1 MAVLLLAPVAS
12 AKPEP
17 QALYRAHCAACH
29 GEDRLGATGPALL
42 PEAFGRLTRE
52 MAAEVIAHGR
62 PATQMPGFASALAPA
77 EIEALVGYIFT
88 EPAAPPRW
96 SEADIDASRRI
107 LIDDAQLPER
117 PVFASDPLDL
127 FVLVETG
134 DHHISILDGDRFER
148 LARLPTH
155 RALHGGPKFS
165 PDGRFVWTVS
175 RDGWIE
181 RFDLW
186 SLAKLGEVRAGINTR
201 NIAISADGRVLAV
214 ANWLPRTL
222 VLLDAATLAP
232 LQVKAVEDQWQ
243 RATSRLSAVYQAPQ
257 RQAFV
262 AALEDVPEVW
272 EIAWSEPPPERFIG
286 FAHSFEKGMEEALR
300 PTERFPVRRI
310 LIDEPLRDFF
320 FDPSYRFLI
329 GAAREGGRAAVVH
342 LDVGRVIAE
351 IPLPG
356 LPHLGSG
363 IAFTWQGRR
372 VVATP
377 HLGEPAISVID
388 LETFSVIKRIE
399 TLGPGFFVRSHEAS
413 PHIWADVFFGPNR
426 DVVQVIDKE
435 NLAIVA
441 SLRPAPG
448 KIASHVEFDRE
459 GRHVLVSIQEQDGAV
474 VVYDDR
480 SLVELKR
487 IPAARPSGKYNVWN
501 KIRFSEGTSH

>member
-1 MAVLLLAPVAS
+1 
-12 AKPEP
+12 
-17 QALYRAHCAACH
+17 
-29 GEDRLGATGPALL
+29 L
-42 PEAFGRLTRE
+42 PEAFGRLSRE
-52 MAAEVIAHGR
+52 MAWEVIAQGR
-62 PATQMPGFASALAPA
+62 PATQMPGFASSLEPA
-77 EIEALVGYIFT
+77 EMAALVAYIFT
-88 EPAAPPRW
+88 PPAEPPRW
-96 SEADIDASRRI
+96 TEADIEASRTI
-107 LIDDAQLPER
+107 VMDDAELPAQ

-165 PDGRFVWTVS
+165 PDGRYVWTVS

-186 SLAKLGEVRAGINTR
+186 SLSKLGEVRAGINTR
-201 NIAISADGRVLAV
+201 NIAISADGSVLAV

-232 LQVKAVEDQWQ
+232 LQVKAVQDQGK
-243 RATSRLSAVYQAPQ
+243 RTTSRLSAVYQAPQ

-262 AALEDVPEVW
+262 AALEDVPEIW
-272 EIAWSEPPPERFIG
+272 EIAWGDPPPERFIG
-286 FAHSFEKGMEEALR
+286 FGHSFEKGMEEALR
-300 PTERFPVRRI
+300 PSERFPVRRI

-329 GAAREGGRAAVVH
+329 GAARDGGRAAVVH

-377 HLGEPAISVID
+377 HLGEAAISVID

-413 PHIWADVFFGPNR
+413 PHIWADVSFGPNR
-426 DVVQVIDKE
+426 DAVQVIDKQT
-435 NLAIVA
+435 LAIVA
-441 SLRPAPG
+441 TLRPAPG
-448 KIASHVEFDRE
+448 KTAAHVEFDRE

-474 VVYDDR
+474 VIYDDR
-480 SLVELKR
+480 LLVELKR